1 MRIFKN
7 THFDFM
13 GSRKLAFLIS
23 GTLIAISLASLI
35 WHGGPHF
42 SIDFKGGTF
51 VELRFVDKNSP
62 TAEINIPIEDVRA
75 AFAQEGVKNAEIKH
89 YGSPQE
95 ISIQM
100 GVDDDYDALKNQ
112 IYADL
117 QEEFPNYNI
126 EERRVESVGPKI
138 GTELVGDA
146 IWAILF
152 SMLLILIYIMFRF
165 EFRFGVGAVLA
176 LFHDITITLGFFSLT
191 NLEISVPIIAAI
203 LTIIG
208 YSLNDTIVV
217 YDRIRENMKTFKR
230 KTGGFAEMVN
240 RSINETLSRTIVTS
254 STTLI
259 VVVVLYF
266 FGGAIIHDF
275 AIALILGIVVG
286 TYSSIFI
293 ASPVLVEWESRKN
306 ASKAT
311 VKKK

>member
-51 VELRFVDKNSP
+51 VELQFVDKNNP

-75 AFAQEGVKNAEIKH
+75 AFAQEGVENAEIKH

-95 ISIQM
+95 ISVQM

-117 QEEFPNYNI
+117 QAKFPNYTI

-138 GTELVGDA
+138 GSELVGDA
-146 IWAILF
+146 VWAILF

-191 NLEISVPIIAAI
+191 DLEISVPIIAAI

-230 KTGGFAEMVN
+230 KTSGFSEMVN

-254 STTLI
+254 GTTLI
-259 VVVVLYF
+259 VVIVLYF
-266 FGGAIIHDF
+266 FGGEIIRDF
-275 AIALILGIVVG
+275 AIALILGIIVG
-286 TYSSIFI
+286 TYSSVFI

-306 ASKAT
+306 ATKAT

>member
-1 MRIFKN
+1 MRIFNN

-51 VELRFVDKNSP
+51 VELQFVDKNNS

-75 AFAQEGVKNAEIKH
+75 AFARQGVKNAEIKH
-89 YGSPQE
+89 YGSPRE
-95 ISIQM
+95 IAIQM
-100 GVDDDYDALKNQ
+100 DVEDDYDAIKNQ

-117 QEEFPNYNI
+117 QEKFPNYSI

-138 GTELVGDA
+138 GSELVGDA
-146 IWAILF
+146 VWAILF

-176 LFHDITITLGFFSLT
+176 LFHDIIITLGFFSLT

-230 KTGGFAEMVN
+230 KTSGFAEMVN

-254 STTLI
+254 GTTLI
-259 VVVVLYF
+259 VVIVLYF
-266 FGGAIIHDF
+266 FGGEIIRDF

-293 ASPVLVEWESRKN
+293 ASPVLVEWEDRKN
-306 ASKAT
+306 AAKAT